1 MTAKA
6 FSRGLGSALLSLS
19 LLGSPVQIAQAHAVV
34 VKATPTDRATLNKVP
49 PEIALQ
55 FNATLEKKLVHLKLE
70 RADGSS
76 QRLTDIATQ
85 AAVVRCTLPQDLI
98 PGAYILKYKVLATD
112 GHATQGVLRFT
123 LDGGR

>member
-1 MTAKA
+1 MTAQL
-6 FSRGLGSALLSLS
+6 FFRGLLPTLALLIFA
-19 LLGSPVQIAQAHAVV
+19 GSQAPLAHAHAVV
-34 VKATPTDRATLNKVP
+34 VKATPTDRSTLAGVP
-49 PEIALQ
+49 PEIVLQ

-76 QRLTDIATQ
+76 QTLTDRAPE

-98 PGAYILKYKVLATD
+98 PGAYTLKYKVLATD

-123 LDGGR
+123 INPGH

>member
-1 MTAKA
+1 MISFVCRRA
-6 FSRGLGSALLSLS
+6 SALA
-19 LLGSPVQIAQAHAVV
+19 LLLLMCIGGPIPLAHAHAVV
-34 VKATPTDRATLNKVP
+34 VKAIPADRASLDKVP
-49 PEIALQ
+49 PEIVLQ

-76 QRLTDIATQ
+76 QTLTDRARE

-98 PGAYILKYKVLATD
+98 PGAYTLKYKVLATD

-123 LDGGR
+123 INPGS

>member
-1 MTAKA
+1 MRAST
-6 FSRGLGSALLSLS
+6 FRRGPLPALALLIFF
-19 LLGSPVQIAQAHAVV
+19 GSQIPVTYAHAVV
-34 VKATPTDRATLNKVP
+34 VKATPSDRSTLASVP
-49 PEIALQ
+49 PEIVLQ

-76 QRLTDIATQ
+76 QTLTDRAPE

-98 PGAYILKYKVLATD
+98 PGAYTLKYKVLATD

-123 LDGGR
+123 IDAGR

>member
-6 FSRGLGSALLSLS
+6 FSRGLGSALLLLS

-34 VKATPTDRATLNKVP
+34 VKAIPTDRATLSKVP

-76 QRLTDIATQ
+76 QRLTDIAPEP
-85 AAVVRCTLPQDLI
+85 AVVRCTLPQDLI
-98 PGAYILKYKVLATD
+98 PGAYTLKYKVLATD

-123 LDGGR
+123 LEGGR